1 MKMMRESEGGG
12 CERIV
17 MRKEKEKK
25 RRA

>member
-1 MKMMRESEGGG
+1 MKMRESKGGG

-17 MRKEKEKK
+17 MRKEKERK